1 MHEIARHLI
10 HNTEMLTTALS
21 VVEGM
26 MKECDL
32 TCSGSSDQASSA
44 CLRELHFVSS
54 LMKAL
59 LHRSSAL
66 EKRMENEIALVS
78 ISRHAFSIARYDG
91 QLSETQA
98 FHTNAQHDTFIA
110 SQIALTSQRDG
121 QTTKG
126 ISILGMVFLPGTY
139 ISVRALREGPR
150 WTCADNQQA
159 LFSMSFFHFAPSAD
173 GGSEQWTVSPKFWM
187 YWVVTIPVTA
197 LTVGIWSIVQR
208 RHSSGI
214 GSVAKSHNV
223 SMVDTRGQ
231 GQKTKSDTGG
241 STWEA

>member
-1 MHEIARHLI
+1 
-10 HNTEMLTTALS
+10 ML
-21 VVEGM
+21 
-26 MKECDL
+26 
-32 TCSGSSDQASSA
+32 
-44 CLRELHFVSS
+44 
-54 LMKAL
+54 
-59 LHRSSAL
+59 
-66 EKRMENEIALVS
+66 
-78 ISRHAFSIARYDG
+78 
-91 QLSETQA
+91 
-98 FHTNAQHDTFIA
+98 
-110 SQIALTSQRDG
+110 
-121 QTTKG
+121 
-126 ISILGMVFLPGTY
+126 FLPGTY

-159 LFSMSFFHFAPSAD
+159 LFSMSFFHFSPSAD

-197 LTVGIWSIVQR
+197 LTVGIWFIVQR